1 MLNAKSKVVMT
12 SFDIA
17 AILSELQDVIVG
29 SRINNIYQVSPV
41 TFLLTFTSDVQL
53 LIELGRRI
61 HLTRY
66 TVKRPPQPSQF
77 CKILRKY
84 LRRGIIQDLKMP
96 RFERIIILIIEA
108 RKTTYRLYVE
118 LFSKGNA
125 ILVDDQDTIM
135 YASSYRT
142 MRDRDITRHQPFR
155 LPPARGMD
163 PTQVTEEG
171 MTLLLDQKGTLI
183 RALTRTL
190 SIGGLYAEELLLRA
204 NLDKNMTLDNITSQD
219 LNKLHSALTQLI
231 IELKKHPHPHIV
243 EVKSG
248 QAIDVL
254 PIKLH
259 IYTPYNRT
267 CFKSFNEA
275 ADTYFTDFAYQK
287 DAADSIDRDETKQHI
302 EEQHRILS
310 QQQESLTTFNQ
321 TAEQNTKIGD
331 LIYTYIQNLE
341 QLRLTAVTILSD
353 KREPDKIDAIKT
365 AAAFL
370 SSPLTIANIDLAIP
384 CIYITVNEFE
394 IQLLLKKTIYDN
406 ASRYYNEAKRI
417 REKIAGV
424 ITSIADTQHTI
435 KRLQSEGTDS
445 ISPPS
450 LTPPR
455 IQRKRRW
462 YEKFHWAYSRDGFLL
477 LGGRDATTNE
487 LLIKRHTSSNDLV
500 FHADIVGAPFVVL
513 KTNGKMPSNSTL
525 EETAQLAVTYSKAW
539 QSGYASLNAYWV
551 KPNQVSKEAPSGEY
565 LTRGAFVIRGKK
577 TYLRN
582 IPMRLAIGACR
593 IEQYWQIIGGPPT
606 AIAAHTPYFVAIIP
620 GRQKSGHIAKIIRH
634 KLSTLVPT
642 EIQPFIRRIPIE
654 RIQHFLPAGGSDLTE
669 ITIKAT

>member
-29 SRINNIYQVSPV
+29 SRINNIYQVSPL

-84 LRRGIIQDLKMP
+84 LRRGIIQEVKMP

-287 DAADSIDRDETKQHI
+287 DAADSIDRDE
-302 EEQHRILS
+302 R
-310 QQQESLTTFNQ
+310 
-321 TAEQNTKIGD
+321 
-331 LIYTYIQNLE
+331 
-341 QLRLTAVTILSD
+341 
-353 KREPDKIDAIKT
+353 
-365 AAAFL
+365 
-370 SSPLTIANIDLAIP
+370 
-384 CIYITVNEFE
+384 
-394 IQLLLKKTIYDN
+394 
-406 ASRYYNEAKRI
+406 AK
-417 REKIAGV
+417 
-424 ITSIADTQHTI
+424 H
-435 KRLQSEGTDS
+435 
-445 ISPPS
+445 
-450 LTPPR
+450 
-455 IQRKRRW
+455 
-462 YEKFHWAYSRDGFLL
+462 
-477 LGGRDATTNE
+477 
-487 LLIKRHTSSNDLV
+487 
-500 FHADIVGAPFVVL
+500 
-513 KTNGKMPSNSTL
+513 
-525 EETAQLAVTYSKAW
+525 
-539 QSGYASLNAYWV
+539 
-551 KPNQVSKEAPSGEY
+551 
-565 LTRGAFVIRGKK
+565 
-577 TYLRN
+577 
-582 IPMRLAIGACR
+582 
-593 IEQYWQIIGGPPT
+593 
-606 AIAAHTPYFVAIIP
+606 
-620 GRQKSGHIAKIIRH
+620 
-634 KLSTLVPT
+634 
-642 EIQPFIRRIPIE
+642 
-654 RIQHFLPAGGSDLTE
+654 
-669 ITIKAT
+669 